1 MAAMGL
7 LQGFGR
13 GLSQGAE
20 LLNRGMAE
28 DREVER
34 QRLREESM
42 NARWK
47 RQEEREDARYSDEKK
62 YREDRSKVEDKR
74 YIDQKAAQSAATKQA
89 QTNADRSYNLQERQ
103 LSAAE
108 EARRAQRIEETLNRI
123 QTKYSRE
130 GEQIDRKYDRLLDKA
145 ETPEEKDALYLQRDN
160 EHKTLGSKLNG
171 EMLPAL
177 KSFGDGLKGTSYASY
192 LDVLAEM
199 GKPKPEENP
208 NKGQIAEGNIDLTK
222 RPVVK
227 NPDGSI
233 STVRS
238 ISVGFD
244 DGEYL
249 IPTVS
254 EDGRIMS
261 EKEAIEYFKK
271 TGKHLGI
278 FKTPQDAT
286 AYAETL
292 HNQQAA
298 MHSSVPAPSN
308 RVDAVNN
315 VLNQPGPQPAP
326 TAAGNPMP
334 TPGLLKPGFS
344 SGIQSGMSG
353 YNRPAMID
361 DSSITPLQQLTTA
374 AGRAVV
380 GTKTGLLMD
389 GLEYLHNNAIQ
400 PAWAWANTPNN
411 QGRK

>member
-1 MAAMGL
+1 MM
-7 LQGFGR
+7 Q
-13 GLSQGAE
+13 Q
-20 LLNRGMAE
+20 GMAE

-34 QRLREESM
+34 QRLREASAA
-42 NARWK
+42 ARWAK
-47 RQEEREDARYSDEKK
+47 QEERENARYKSEQE
-62 YREDRSKVEDKR
+62 YRQGRDKAADDRFNKQD
-74 YIDQKAAQSAATKQA
+74 AAQSAAAKQA
-89 QTNADRSYNLQERQ
+89 QTNAERSFNLQERQ

-108 EARRAQRIEETLNRI
+108 EARRVQRIEETLNRI
-123 QTKYSRE
+123 QSKYSRE
-130 GEQIDRKYDRLLDKA
+130 GEQIDRRYERLIDKA
-145 ETPEEKDALYLQRDN
+145 ETPEEKAAIYDQRDR
-160 EHKTLGSKLNG
+160 EHEALSAKLNG

-177 KSFGDGLKGTSYASY
+177 KSFGDGLKGTAYATY
-192 LDVLAEM
+192 IDELADLE
-199 GKPKPEENP
+199 KQKQDAQP
-208 NKGQIAEGNIDLTK
+208 NKGQIAAGNIDLTK

-227 NPDGSI
+227 NADGTI

-254 EDGRIMS
+254 DDGKIMT
-261 EKEAIEYFKK
+261 EKEAIEYFRK

-278 FKTPQDAT
+278 FKTAQDAN

-292 HNQQAA
+292 HNQQAN
-298 MHSSVPAPSN
+298 MYSSNAST

-315 VLNQPGPQPAP
+315 VLNQPGSQPSP

-334 TPGLLKPGFS
+334 SPGLLKPGFS

-353 YNRPAMID
+353 YNSPAMID

-389 GLEYLHNNAIQ
+389 GLEYLNNNAIQ